1 VSAEPLT
8 YESGLGAELAAF
20 VAYKRALAR
29 RYDTEERSLRLFD
42 RYLAARDVTR
52 SIDVTPEL
60 IEAFLASRP
69 RARPRSYNHLRGV
82 LDRFFA
88 WLVEQEAIPCSPV
101 RVPPRRVTGK
111 RLPYLFSPQEAKR
124 LFEIAARLPDQP
136 RGPLRGPT
144 YELIFALL
152 YGLGLRVGEVSRLT
166 GADVDLDQEFLIIR
180 KTKFQKSRLVPFGP
194 RMAARLTHYK
204 ELREARFGQR
214 PSALPFFSF
223 GHDRPINPCTI
234 SQTFHRLVPVLGLTV
249 PPGVAYPRLH
259 DLRHS
264 FAVARLLRWYREGVD
279 PGERLLALSTFL
291 GHVGPVTTAEYL
303 TITGDLLAEADRRF
317 RAFAL
322 PLGTGGVR

>member
-1 VSAEPLT
+1 MSAEPLT
-8 YESGLGAELAAF
+8 YQSGLGAELAAF

-42 RYLAARDVTR
+42 HYLAAHGVTCSRDVT
-52 SIDVTPEL
+52 SEL

-69 RARPRSYNHLRGV
+69 RPRPRSYNHLRGV
-82 LDRFFA
+82 IDRFFA
-88 WLVEQEAIPCSPV
+88 WLVEQEVLPRSPV
-101 RVPPRRVTGK
+101 RLPPRRVTGK
-111 RLPYLFSPQEAKR
+111 RLPYLFSPDEAKR

-166 GADVDLDQEFLIIR
+166 EADVDLDQELLIIR

-194 RMAARLTHYK
+194 RMAGRLAHYK
-204 ELREARFGQR
+204 ELREARFGERSPQ
-214 PSALPFFSF
+214 LPFFSL
-223 GHDRPINPCTI
+223 GGVRPINPCTI
-234 SQTFHRLVPVLGLTV
+234 SQTFHHLVPALGLTV

-264 FAVARLLRWYREGVD
+264 FAVARLLRWYREGVN
-279 PGERLLALSTFL
+279 PAERLLALSTFL
-291 GHVGPVTTAEYL
+291 GHVGPVSTAEYL
-303 TITGDLLAEADRRF
+303 TVTGDLLAEADHRF

-322 PLGTGGVR
+322 PIDPGSVR